1 MVKYIMELFK
11 RIFIGLLFLIGMI
24 LASIGISI
32 VGIFIIIGLMGCITF
47 AWGLLG
53 FSAPVFS
60 SAILIFGLPAVL
72 IYAWKIGK
80 K

>member
-1 MVKYIMELFK
+1 MFFGLF
-11 RIFIGLLFLIGMI
+11 ILAGMI
-24 LASIGISI
+24 LGYVLSSIIGI
-32 VGIFIIIGLMGCITF
+32 FLIIGLMGCITF

-53 FSAPVFS
+53 FSSPVFS
-60 SAILIFGLPAVL
+60 SAILVLGLPAVL